1 MNVYESILQGL
12 NEAVAYTKGTCK
24 EARVH
29 KISVEPVPH
38 FNASD
43 IRSIRMDLG
52 MTQVIFASV
61 MGVSPQNCG
70 SMGTGHQHPKW
81 TLLPFAWSLPGRS
94 FQRKAAGSGILDL

>member
-61 MGVSPQNCG
+61 MGVSPK
-70 SMGTGHQHPKW
+70 TVEHPKW

-94 FQRKAAGSGILDL
+94 LQRKAAGSGILNL

>member
-61 MGVSPQNCG
+61 MGVSPKTVEAWEQGINAPNGPSCR
-70 SMGTGHQHPKW
+70 
-81 TLLPFAWSLPGRS
+81 LLGLYRADPSSARQLVLES
-94 FQRKAAGSGILDL
+94 

>member
-52 MTQVIFASV
+52 MTQVIFAWEQGINTPNGPS
-61 MGVSPQNCG
+61 CR
-70 SMGTGHQHPKW
+70 
-81 TLLPFAWSLPGRS
+81 LLGLYRADPSSARQLVLES
-94 FQRKAAGSGILDL
+94 

>member
-12 NEAVAYTKGTCK
+12 NEAVAYTTGTCK

-61 MGVSPQNCG
+61 MGVSPK
-70 SMGTGHQHPKW
+70 TVE
-81 TLLPFAWSLPGRS
+81 A
-94 FQRKAAGSGILDL
+94 

>member
-61 MGVSPQNCG
+61 MGVSPKTVEAWEQGIN
-70 SMGTGHQHPKW
+70 TPKW

-94 FQRKAAGSGILDL
+94 FQRKAAGSGILNL

>member
-29 KISVEPVPH
+29 KITVEPVPH

-43 IRSIRMDLG
+43 IRSIRMDLCDG
-52 MTQVIFASV
+52 RF
-61 MGVSPQNCG
+61 PQDCG

-81 TLLPFAWSLPGRS
+81 TLLPFAWSLPGKS
-94 FQRKAAGSGILDL
+94 FQRKAAGSGILNL